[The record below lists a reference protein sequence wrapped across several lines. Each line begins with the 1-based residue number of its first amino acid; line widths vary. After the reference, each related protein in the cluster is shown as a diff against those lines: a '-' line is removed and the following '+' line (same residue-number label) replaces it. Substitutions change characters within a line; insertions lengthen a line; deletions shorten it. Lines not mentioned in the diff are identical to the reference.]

1 MTRNPERVLT
11 RRDLNRAF
19 LQRQMLLQR
28 EKASAAEVIE
38 RLIGMQAQEPNDPY
52 IALWS
57 RIERFQTD
65 ELAGL
70 LERRQAVR
78 ASLMR
83 ATIHLATA
91 RDCLYLRG
99 VLRIVLERMFKT
111 GSPFGRNLRGMD
123 LDEVLADGRSLVEER
138 PRTRAELRDELGK
151 RWPERD
157 ATSLAQAVTFL
168 IPSVQVPPRGVW
180 GKKGQA
186 TWAPMESWLERP
198 VETDP
203 SPEQLILRYLAAF
216 GPASV
221 MDIQAWCG
229 LTRLREVVESLR
241 SELRVFRDENG
252 RELVDVQDGPLP
264 DPDTPAP
271 PRFFPEYDNAFLGHA
286 DRTRITPIAIGERAW
301 PKGPF
306 KGSFLV
312 DGFIAG
318 FWRVELEG
326 GSATLII
333 EPFGK
338 LTKRHQEDLTGE
350 ATRLL
355 DFVLPGAESREVR
368 IATKA
373 PS

>member
-11 RRDLNRAF
+11 RRELNRAF

-28 EKASAAEVIE
+28 QKVSAAEVIE
-38 RLIGMQAQEPNDPY
+38 RLVGMQAQEPNDPY

-57 RIERFQTD
+57 RIEGFQTD

-70 LERRQAVR
+70 LERREAVR

-99 VLRIVLERMFKT
+99 VLRIVLERMFNT
-111 GSPFGRNLRGMD
+111 GSPFGRNLRGME
-123 LDEVLADGRSLVEER
+123 LDEVLVEGRSLVEER
-138 PRTRAELRDELGK
+138 PRTRAELGAELAE
-151 RWPERD
+151 RWPDRD
-157 ATSLAQAVTFL
+157 ATSLAHAVTFL
-168 IPSVQVPPRGVW
+168 IPTVQVPPRGVW
-180 GKKGQA
+180 GKKGRA

-216 GPASV
+216 GPASI

-229 LTRLREVVESLR
+229 LTRLREVTKLMR
-241 SELRVFRDENG
+241 PRLRVFRDENG
-252 RELVDVQDGPLP
+252 RELLDILDGPLP

-286 DRTRITPIAIGERAW
+286 DRSRMSPIAIGERAW

-306 KGSFLV
+306 KGSFLS
-312 DGFIAG
+312 DGFISG
-318 FWRVELEG
+318 FWRVEIEREA
-326 GSATLII
+326 ATLIL
-333 EPFGK
+333 EPFTK
-338 LTKRHQEDLTGE
+338 LTKRSREELTAE
-350 ATRLL
+350 AARLL
-355 DFVLPGAESREVR
+355 DFVLPDAQGRDVR
-368 IATKA
+368 IATQA
-373 PS
+373 S